1 VLSSAAGS
9 NDILQDGVVTIRD
22 PRDVAETADAL
33 ECALD
38 MPIAERRRRARLL
51 AARIAVRDPIAWLTE
66 QLQDSRHRLHR
77 AVTSRT
83 WRSFLMLLA
92 CP

>member
-33 ECALD
+33 
-38 MPIAERRRRARLL
+38 
-51 AARIAVRDPIAWLTE
+51 
-66 QLQDSRHRLHR
+66 
-77 AVTSRT
+77 
-83 WRSFLMLLA
+83 
-92 CP
+92 